1 MRGGAAWL
9 VGGATVADVRRTGE
23 RNNHEWKAVGKR
35 VKGVGDATIRCWAN
49 GAESS
54 IWRKRR
60 KKGRR
65 GRETVY
71 IGAAKKRG

>member
-23 RNNHEWKAVGKR
+23 RNNHERKAVGKR

-49 GAESS
+49 GTESS
-54 IWRKRR
+54 IWRKKKERKEEAEERR
-60 KKGRR
+60 C
-65 GRETVY
+65 
-71 IGAAKKRG
+71 I